1 MGLSL
6 RKGYGLG
13 NKSLSGDFASK
24 MWASYTQLNP
34 GVYSEAI
41 ATEFKRRMKP
51 DYVENLV
58 PNGGGLNATDFIDSN
73 SDGKADMWSQ
83 APGANYVSVLSLV
96 TWGGTTRV
104 QKTSKGTGANL
115 SLASYGGIYE
125 INKRYTLTFK
135 YKSSA
140 SINLQVGG
148 FGVVDESEAQV
159 SFPANTGDELQATVI
174 FHPTSTTKNY
184 VW

>member
-6 RKGYGLG
+6 RKGYGLD

-51 DYVENLV
+51 DYVDNLV

-73 SDGKADMWSQ
+73 SDGQADGW
-83 APGANYVSVLSLV
+83 Y
-96 TWGGTTRV
+96 
-104 QKTSKGTGANL
+104 
-115 SLASYGGIYE
+115 LA
-125 INKRYTLTFK
+125 FK
-135 YKSSA
+135 YRNSY
-140 SINLQVGG
+140 L
-148 FGVVDESEAQV
+148 
-159 SFPANTGDELQATVI
+159 L
-174 FHPTSTTKNY
+174 
-184 VW
+184 